1 METEFDL
8 KVFSVRKIICLLCI
22 AHMCFGHKQV
32 THCGLLYTLMYPV
45 R

>member
-8 KVFSVRKIICLLCI
+8 KVFSVKSMLSLLCV
-22 AHMCFGHKQV
+22 ANMYLGHQQV
-32 THCGLLYTLMYPV
+32 THCGLLYTSVYPG